1 MNKPFVKFVTD
12 FGPLA
17 IFLYIYYSS
26 GKDIK
31 VALVRPGLGTISD
44 LLACKSF
51 IVPIYEKN
59 NAEMAKNADVL
70 SKIGHCNCGVDQMV
84 FFIES
89 ALKNKF
95 DTKFLTQRSFSG
107 CEESLKLIEQMA

>member
-1 MNKPFVKFVTD
+1 M
-12 FGPLA
+12 
-17 IFLYIYYSS
+17 Y
-26 GKDIK
+26 KDIK

-70 SKIGHCNCGVDQMV
+70 SKIGHCNCGEFKW
-84 FFIES
+84 FF
-89 ALKNKF
+89 L
-95 DTKFLTQRSFSG
+95 
-107 CEESLKLIEQMA
+107 